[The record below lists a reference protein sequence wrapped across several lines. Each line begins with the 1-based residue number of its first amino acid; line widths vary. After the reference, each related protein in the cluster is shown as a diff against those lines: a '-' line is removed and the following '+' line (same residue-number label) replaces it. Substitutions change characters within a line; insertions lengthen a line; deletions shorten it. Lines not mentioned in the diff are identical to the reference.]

1 VFCAKNGVTL
11 NPDDDAAYELVI
23 AVASGKLDD
32 VDGIAAILRRFVR
45 ATDP

>member
-1 VFCAKNGVTL
+1 VFGAKNGVTL

-23 AVASGKLDD
+23 AVASGELDG
-32 VDGIAAILRRFVR
+32 VEEIATILRRFVR